1 MARAMILAAMLL
13 VQPAMAAD
21 SLPPTQAAP
30 QADWSGVYVGAFG
43 GAAISSGRA
52 ELGAA
57 EGFLLPLDISNGLFP
72 DSISRT
78 RANAAVGVAAGM
90 NFQSGAFVG
99 GFEADVGYAWT
110 RIESAFSRI
119 DPGPI
124 FPGVETNTRYGTDFG
139 AMGTARLR
147 GGYALGDT
155 LLFASGG
162 LAVGEVRNRFALSLP
177 NIVVPGVMNGYASE
191 WSSSDVEFG
200 YAVSVGVEHRL
211 TDNISLKFETMYV
224 NLADRDIKASDPT
237 AFPGESISY
246 SFSNDVVIPRL
257 GLSVKF

>member
-1 MARAMILAAMLL
+1 MARAIMLAAMLL
-13 VQPAMAAD
+13 AQPAMAAD
-21 SLPPTQAAP
+21 NLTEADGQPH
-30 QADWSGVYVGAFG
+30 ADWSGVYVGAFG

-52 ELGAA
+52 ELDSAA
-57 EGFLLPLDISNGLFP
+57 GFLLPLDVSNGLFP
-72 DSISRT
+72 EAISRT
-78 RANAAVGVAAGM
+78 RANAAIGVAAGV

-99 GFEADVGYAWT
+99 GFEGDVGYAWT

-124 FPGVETNTRYGTDFG
+124 FPGVETNTRYETEFG
-139 AMGTARLR
+139 AVGTARLR
-147 GGYALGDT
+147 AGYALNDT

-162 LAVGEVRNRFALSLP
+162 LAVGAVRNRFALSLP

-191 WSSSDVEFG
+191 WSSSDVAFG
-200 YAVSVGVEHRL
+200 YAVSVGLEHRV
-211 TDNISLKFETMYV
+211 TENISLKFETMYV
-224 NLADRDIKASDPT
+224 NLADREITASDPA

-246 SFSNDVVIPRL
+246 RFSNDIVIPRL